1 MVEPVHSVLLFLSPF
16 LPPRPVPNSVSV
28 ESTDE
33 ALPNRIAT
41 NSERERERGR
51 TRSIVSV
58 SMSRAFQSPHFPSPH
73 LALDNFAFH

>member
-41 NSERERERGR
+41 NSEREREREDAEYR
-51 TRSIVSV
+51 VRIHVPCLPVATLSLAP
-58 SMSRAFQSPHFPSPH
+58 SRPR
-73 LALDNFAFH
+73 